1 MSNNPCINTPTSFL
15 AASAPRFDAF
25 LNIEEISQITSQ
37 GKSTIWARVKSGT
50 FPSPIRISQGCTRWR
65 ASDIQKWMDDP
76 IGWAEENSMGGK
88 HYE

>member
-1 MSNNPCINTPTSFL
+1 MGSQLISV
-15 AASAPRFDAF
+15 
-25 LNIEEISQITSQ
+25 LNDSLLNAKDVSIVTCL
-37 GKSTIWARVKSGT
+37 GKSTVWAKAKDGT
-50 FPSPIRISQGCTRWR
+50 FPPPIKISKGCTRWR